1 MNRVGVCGG
10 YWHLAWVETGG
21 LVQRWPQARRT
32 LGTPERIA
40 FQTTTRGR
48 NDGLKV
54 ARQNS
59 AMLGP
64 TFAAKS

>member
-1 MNRVGVCGG
+1 M
-10 YWHLAWVETGG
+10 ATGILLG
-21 LVQRWPQARRT
+21 WRLVDLYKDGPKP
-32 LGTPERIA
+32 GTPERIA